1 MDGSG
6 AIDWSLPG
14 LPLGNEGQG
23 DRRTRTSSMRLELF
37 YVATR
42 DKVLAATIQAG
53 TSLLFLFGLLVWI

>member
-1 MDGSG
+1 MAGFG

-23 DRRTRTSSMRLELF
+23 DRWTRTLSLRLELF

-42 DKVLAATIQAG
+42 NKVLAATIHVG
-53 TSLLFLFGLLVWI
+53 TSLLFFSGLLVWI